1 MQLLRTAAVARTEA
15 GAGPTIRNT
24 PATTLSSHRQANT
37 RTQVREQ
44 THSLSLS
51 VFWRRWAEGSSLAQL
66 RVGKEAYASP
76 RQTTHIG
83 GFGPKAPRWLSE
95 ELARKLT
102 PARSRPHSM
111 HGQLNQHNI
120 TQRSRQGT
128 PMFSARTR
136 TDAVTHTIMQQ
147 QIRRSPCGPQYST
160 QTTPLNNM

>member
-102 PARSRPHSM
+102 PARSKPHSM
-111 HGQLNQHNI
+111 HTQHTDSI
-120 TQRSRQGT
+120 STAAHTAADKAHTCSAHVHAQTQSRTQSCNSKYAG
-128 PMFSARTR
+128 ARV
-136 TDAVTHTIMQQ
+136 D
-147 QIRRSPCGPQYST
+147 PST
-160 QTTPLNNM
+160 LHKQRH